1 MWFKIIGPIR
11 DTEVIAEASSLPA
24 LRRKLRKQA
33 KVDPARVTSRA
44 KCINS
49 HEYIDLRVGRKYRVL
64 RRERSLSPTLICVV
78 DGSGEDY
85 LYPRKWF
92 RMCEPQRN

>member
-11 DTEVIAEASSLPA
+11 DAEVIAEARSLPA

-33 KVDPARVTSRA
+33 KVDPARVIGRA
-44 KCINS
+44 ECINAG
-49 HEYIDLRVGRKYRVL
+49 EYIDLRVGRKYRVL
-64 RRERSLSPTLICVV
+64 RPKRDLSPTLICIV

-85 LYPRKWF
+85 LYPRAWF
-92 RMCEPQRN
+92 RMCKPQRK

>member
-11 DTEVIAEASSLPA
+11 DTEVIAEVSSLPA

-33 KVDPARVTSRA
+33 KVDPARVIGRA
-44 KCINS
+44 ERINS
-49 HEYIDLRVGRKYRVL
+49 DEYIDLRVGRKYHVF
-64 RRERSLSPTLICVV
+64 RRERSLSPTLICID